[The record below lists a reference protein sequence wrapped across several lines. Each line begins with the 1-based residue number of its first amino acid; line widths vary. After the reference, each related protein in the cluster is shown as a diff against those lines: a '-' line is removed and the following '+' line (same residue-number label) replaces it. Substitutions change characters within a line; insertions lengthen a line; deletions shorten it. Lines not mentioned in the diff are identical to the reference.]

1 MQSTVQPSMA
11 KRYLVFLEKYLSIFN
26 LQP

>member
-26 LQP
+26 LLP